1 MSKKEN
7 TINPKEINWE
17 IKDRVYYLTTNKQP
31 LVFTIAGRHSVK
43 RPLVWFDEETG
54 EQRELR
60 YATNQNSCFVD
71 EQKGHAILGRIVF
84 RNGALSVPARKQN
97 LQKLLSLY
105 HPLKGLFYDEHDP
118 IKIATADVDYLNSEV
133 DALIAAR
140 ELSVEEAEAILRV
153 EIGSKVSEMKSKEIK
168 RDILLLARRNPNL
181 FLQLMSDD
189 NVHLRNFGIKA
200 VEANILKLSPDNR
213 TFTWASNGRKL
224 MNVPFEEHPYNA
236 LAAWFKTD
244 EGLEIV
250 QSIEKRLN

>member
-1 MSKKEN
+1 MSKTKEK
-7 TINPKEINWE
+7 INQLEKDWE

-43 RPLVWFDEETG
+43 RPLIWFNEETG

-236 LAAWFKTD
+236 LPH
-244 EGLEIV
+244 GLR
-250 QSIEKRLN
+250 QTKD